1 MGWRWLSIN
10 IRFKFLRERD
20 WPIYVFYLDGGI
32 GVKKEKDNKTKT
44 KSSKNIFAQMKD
56 WFAFFP
62 KAFVKGDALTKLSFV
77 IMGSSNLFRGQIFKG
92 LLFLLIEISYV
103 FYLVTAGISS
113 FTGLVTLGTKEQGMV
128 MDEELGIFTIQQG
141 DNSMLM
147 LLAGVV
153 AISTTVIFIFMWRA
167 NIKSAYSVQLIKKSG
182 NKVPSLKEDIARYF
196 NSDLHKSLLALPLTG
211 IFLFNLLPLFFMILI
226 AFTNFDNSHQPP
238 GNLFTWVAF
247 ENFYKILLS
256 GEIIA
261 KTFWPV
267 LGWTI
272 IWAVFATFLNYILGI
287 LLALLINREGVKF
300 KEFWRTIFVLSI
312 AIPQFVS
319 LLIFKL
325 MLNNSGPVN
334 ELLRQLGFLGEGEFL
349 PFLTNP
355 TWARVTVIVVN
366 LWVGIPHTMLI
377 VTGVLSNIPRELY
390 DAAKVDG
397 AGPLAIFFKILMPYI
412 VFVTQPQLITQ
423 FIGNINNFNVIYFL
437 TGGGPNTLD
446 YYQAGKTDLLV
457 TWLYKLTTGSM
468 KDYNYAST
476 IGILVFIISATFSLL
491 AFHRTSSYK
500 SEEEFQ

>member
-1 MGWRWLSIN
+1 
-10 IRFKFLRERD
+10 
-20 WPIYVFYLDGGI
+20 
-32 GVKKEKDNKTKT
+32 VKKEKNNKTKT
-44 KSSKNIFAQMKD
+44 KLSDDIFTRVMD
-56 WFAFFP
+56 WFVFFP
-62 KAFVKGDALTKLSFV
+62 RTFIKGDALTKLSFV
-77 IMGSSNLFRGQIFKG
+77 IMGSSNIIRGQIVKG
-92 LLFLLIEISYV
+92 LIFLLIQISYV
-103 FYLVTAGISS
+103 FYLITTGINS
-113 FTGLVTLGTKEQGMV
+113 FKGLITLGTKEQGMV

-153 AISTTVIFIFMWRA
+153 AISTTIIFIFVWRA
-167 NIKSAYSVQLIKKSG
+167 NIKSAYKVQLIKATST
-182 NKVPSLKEDIARYF
+182 KVPTLKEDIARYF
-196 NSDLHKSLLALPLTG
+196 NSELHKSLLALPLVG

-238 GNLFTWVAF
+238 GNLFTWVSF
-247 ENFYKILLS
+247 ENFHKILLS

-272 IWAVFATFLNYILGI
+272 IWAVFATFLNYIFGI
-287 LLALLINREGVKF
+287 LLALLINREGVRF
-300 KEFWRTIFVLSI
+300 KEFWRTLFVLSI

-325 MLNNSGPVN
+325 MLNNSGPIN
-334 ELLRQLGFLGEGEFL
+334 ELIRQLGFQGEGEFL

-366 LWVGIPHTMLI
+366 LWIGIPHTMLI
-377 VTGVLSNIPRELY
+377 VTGVLSNIPGEIY

-397 AGPLAIFFKILMPYI
+397 AGPISIFFKILMPYI

-476 IGILVFIISATFSLL
+476 IGILVFIISATFSLF
-491 AFHRTSSYK
+491 AFHRSSSYK